1 MTTEE
6 STKTEEISEVQKSE
20 SSDPSALSIL
30 ADIVKRQDE
39 KIDLFSKKFDEL
51 TALVKEHNSNPVDQG
66 VEAENKP
73 KTEDADD
80 VGDKVTAGNE
90 VAPKPS
96 ESQASI
102 IAPAVEESKTDEG
115 DLKMENKSEDE
126 DKEDEKKEEVEKMD
140 EHKEEEKKEEVK
152 KSDSV
157 YEVVEPIRPFAKA
170 QVDVEQ
176 VPTGYQVLKA
186 TINGFGVTSS
196 AEEALVEM
204 HNRFEKGEF
213 GNGQPSGVY

>member
-6 STKTEEISEVQKSE
+6 STQKEEISEVQKSE

-51 TALVKEHNSNPVDQG
+51 TALVKEHNANPVDQG

-115 DLKMENKSEDE
+115 DLKMENKSDDE

-140 EHKEEEKKEEVK
+140 DKEEKKEEVK

-196 AEEALVEM
+196 AEEALIEM